1 MKAGGPERFLGGL
14 KRMDDTSTTVMYK
27 PAEVAA
33 RVQVCTRTVMRAIHR
48 GELRASRLGPRAYRV
63 RPEDIDAWIVAT
75 TVLPAPEP
83 ESAHVRPVAGEL
95 SVTEEMGRRGHRAA
109 AAAS

>member
-1 MKAGGPERFLGGL
+1 VKAGGPEAVLGGL
-14 KRMDDTSTTVMYK
+14 KGMDDAATELMYR

-48 GELRASRLGPRAYRV
+48 GELRASRLGPRAYRI

-83 ESAHVRPVAGEL
+83 ESARVRPVDGEL
-95 SVTEEMGRRGHRAA
+95 CVTEEMGRRGHRAA